1 MQVLIADDHELAR
14 FALCEVLKRIDPTAE
29 ILECGHLEEASRL
42 AAEKEGL
49 DLIVLDLVMP
59 GMTGIDDVTVIQRQC
74 PDTPVAIISG
84 QFSRT
89 DVVQALRNGAAGFIS
104 KSLGLRGLENAFRV
118 VLAGDKYVPVELMG
132 VDGTNGPAERKK
144 DDRPFPNLTLRQRQ
158 VLNELVNGRSN
169 TAIALALDISEA
181 TVKLHVGGILRK
193 LGAKNRT
200 EAATMAMERGWK
212 QGVAY

>member
-1 MQVLIADDHELAR
+1 M
-14 FALCEVLKRIDPTAE
+14 
-29 ILECGHLEEASRL
+29 
-42 AAEKEGL
+42 

-59 GMTGIDDVTVIQRQC
+59 GMTSIDDVTSIQRLC
-74 PDTPVAIISG
+74 PDTPVAVISG

-118 VLAGDKYVPVELMG
+118 VLAGDKYVPVELMD
-132 VDGTNGPAERKK
+132 VDAAIGSANRNENIS
-144 DDRPFPNLTLRQRQ
+144 FPNLTLRQRQ
-158 VLNELVNGRSN
+158 VLSELVNGRSN

-200 EAATMAMERGWK
+200 AAATMAMERGWK
-212 QGVAY
+212 QSVAY